1 MIWSARNVSGELEEQ
16 QALGFVRESWL
27 RSSPAWAAAAYAAMV
42 LFAGGFFFL
51 VSGYGEHLSA
61 PAAADAASRL
71 PASSQ
76 SLATLEKLLVT
87 LTAVVVVGSGLGRLA
102 GRIGQPPV
110 LGQVIGGVLLGPSL
124 LGAISPAAYQFV
136 LPPDVVP
143 YLNIVAQLGVVFYMF
158 IVGVEL
164 NPGLMRGQMHATVAT
179 SHASIIVP
187 FVLGT
192 ALALFLYPRFGS
204 ADVPFTNFALFMG
217 VAMSIT
223 AFPVLARI
231 LSDLKMNRSEVGV
244 VALTCAAIDDVTAW
258 CLLALA
264 VGFVEANVGNA
275 FVAAGLTLLFIGFM
289 FIVVRPL
296 MQRMFGAGASG
307 AVEPGAGQLALVVAG
322 VMVSALITDAIGVH
336 ALFGA
341 FLFGAV
347 IPHDSRLGAVIT
359 ERFDGFVT
367 TLLLPAFFALA
378 GMRTEIGL
386 LSGWSAWLAC
396 GLIIAVASLG
406 KIGGASIAAR
416 AGGFT
421 WRAAAALG
429 VLMNTRGLMQLI
441 VLNVGLELGVV
452 TPTLFTMM
460 VLMALVTTTATTP
473 LLRLLLKDEM
483 GAMAANARLVP
494 SLATPEKLGG

>member
-1 MIWSARNVSGELEEQ
+1 MV
-16 QALGFVRESWL
+16 V
-27 RSSPAWAAAAYAAMV
+27 AA
-42 LFAGGFFFL
+42 FGFFL
-51 VSGYGEHLSA
+51 LIRGYGEALSA
-61 PAAADAASRL
+61 PATAAAARL
-71 PASSQ
+71 PASGQ
-76 SLATLEKLLVT
+76 SAATLANLLIS
-87 LTAVVVVGSGLGRLA
+87 LTAVVLVGSGLGRLA
-102 GRIGQPPV
+102 RYFGQPMV

-124 LGAISPAAYQFV
+124 LGAISPEAYRV
-136 LPPDVVP
+136 ILPPDVVP

-179 SHASIIVP
+179 SHASIVVP

-192 ALALFLYPRFGS
+192 ALALFLYPRFGA

-231 LSDLKMNRSEVGV
+231 LSDLKMSRSEIGA
-244 VALTCAAIDDVTAW
+244 VALTCAAVDDVTAW
-258 CLLALA
+258 CLLALV
-264 VGFVEANVGNA
+264 VGFVESNVGDA
-275 FVAAGLTLLFIGFM
+275 VAAAGLTLLFIGFM
-289 FIVVRPL
+289 FAIVGPWLRRTLV
-296 MQRMFGAGASG
+296 ASG
-307 AVEPGAGQLALVVAG
+307 DAEPGPGHLAVIVAG

-347 IPHDSRLGAVIT
+347 IPHDSRLATVIT
-359 ERFDGFVT
+359 DRFEGFVT
-367 TLLLPAFFALA
+367 ILLLPAFFAIA

-406 KIGGASIAAR
+406 KIGGASVAAR
-416 AGGFT
+416 AGGLG
-421 WRAAAALG
+421 WRPAAALG

-452 TPTLFTMM
+452 TPILFTMM
-460 VLMALVTTTATTP
+460 VLMALVTTIATTP
-473 LLRLLLKDEM
+473 LLRLLLRDELDSLSS
-483 GAMAANARLVP
+483 GSGRALAASPRRL
-494 SLATPEKLGG
+494 